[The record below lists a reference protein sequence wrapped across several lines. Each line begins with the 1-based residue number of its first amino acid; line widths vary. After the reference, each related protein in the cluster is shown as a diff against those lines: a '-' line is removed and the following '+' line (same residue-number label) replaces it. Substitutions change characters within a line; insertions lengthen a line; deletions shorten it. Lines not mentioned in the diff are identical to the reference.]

1 MILTYAVAQ
10 ALMRAQEVKSHLPD
24 GSTQP
29 LSEADL
35 QARAQV
41 EKAFPSLKRIRL
53 SLDFDRWKSAR
64 TSADPEVMRAE
75 ARSAGISPGATERE
89 VNLARSNATV
99 IWSKT
104 KRRLFPSD
112 VLARQQFL
120 QETGEDW
127 PAEDVLDP
135 APMPRVVM
143 EIVSTECARPQ
154 PPRQTKAELLSAM
167 EALGFEWDEEQEVF
181 MPGGSLGFEWDE
193 SRFGPIPQQLSLA
206 DLSAADRVL
215 LDDIRRVNESQM
227 NLPHNVRIS
236 QIDHI
241 QFLLRLLDTPKV
253 VPPNTLV
260 LASKAWLKGF
270 DHGNNARRRWD
281 TIPRLPAQ
289 HSPYATGT
297 KEHGE
302 YQDGYSAGQ
311 DAYYS

>member
-143 EIVSTECARPQ
+143 
-154 PPRQTKAELLSAM
+154 
-167 EALGFEWDEEQEVF
+167 
-181 MPGGSLGFEWDE
+181 
-193 SRFGPIPQQLSLA
+193 
-206 DLSAADRVL
+206 
-215 LDDIRRVNESQM
+215 
-227 NLPHNVRIS
+227 
-236 QIDHI
+236 